1 MKKKILMIVIAV
13 FAMGNVATMA
23 QKDGSKISFG
33 VKGEANSSFNICK
46 NLPLVRETTNGF
58 GANAGAFLK
67 RDILENL
74 AFQVELLG
82 QYKNSEFQTLTS
94 ELELSTWGIEVPAY
108 IMGQF
113 KGGRGL
119 FYFGAGPYGIALFTA
134 EMNDVDVLKEN
145 NYFSLSRWNLG
156 VGMIAGFELK
166 CGLQFNVN
174 YKYAMFNSLQNAD
187 VANMIENTASI
198 GIGYR
203 F

>member
-1 MKKKILMIVIAV
+1 ML
-13 FAMGNVATMA
+13 NTSWLLN
-23 QKDGSKISFG
+23 D
-33 VKGEANSSFNICK
+33 NSRLICS
-46 NLPLVRETTNGF
+46 
-58 GANAGAFLK
+58 
-67 RDILENL
+67 I
-74 AFQVELLG
+74 
-82 QYKNSEFQTLTS
+82 
-94 ELELSTWGIEVPAY
+94 
-108 IMGQF
+108 
-113 KGGRGL
+113 
-119 FYFGAGPYGIALFTA
+119 
-134 EMNDVDVLKEN
+134 VLKEN